1 MPQEQRER
9 CTVDFPVTITWEEKG
24 RIRVINGRCF
34 DLSSDGLAVETKDRV
49 TPGTVV
55 VVTSREFGRMGH
67 ATVRHS
73 RFEKMVCVVGLRFL
87 ADFGLSDPARRRILN
102 GLLSGGMALAV
113 AAVKSFRF

>member
-1 MPQEQRER
+1 MGKQERYK
-9 CTVDFPVTITWEEKG
+9 VNFPVTLTWEDKG

-34 DLSSDGLAVETKDRV
+34 DLSPDGLAVETKDRLAQ
-49 TPGTVV
+49 GTVM

-87 ADFGLSDPARRRILN
+87 ADFGLSDPARRKILS
-102 GLLSGGMALAV
+102 GLLGGGTAMGV
-113 AAVKSFRF
+113 AALRSFRS